1 MCKALRCPV
10 PPTPWFS
17 ALIGFAA
24 YLSHLHLK
32 TCAPP
37 TSNKA
42 KLGDSVGL
50 YVTVKVAIISR
61 KEQERRLELIHALL
75 YNTFCE
81 NGKVLK
87 SWESAVYR
95 IQTFH
100 LGRAPIHPI
109 LIQGGTKS

>member
-1 MCKALRCPV
+1 MAGEKVMCVCEALHYPV
-10 PPTPWFS
+10 PSTPRFS

-42 KLGDSVGL
+42 ELGDSVGL

-61 KEQERRLELIHALL
+61 KEQERRLELIHAL
-75 YNTFCE
+75 
-81 NGKVLK
+81 
-87 SWESAVYR
+87 
-95 IQTFH
+95 
-100 LGRAPIHPI
+100 
-109 LIQGGTKS
+109 

>member
-1 MCKALRCPV
+1 MKEIFFSEEQNLTTKCIFIYHEKGEKAIWLVRRLCVCVCEALHYPV
-10 PPTPWFS
+10 PSTPWFS

-42 KLGDSVGL
+42 ELGDSVGL

-61 KEQERRLELIHALL
+61 KEQERRLELIHAL
-75 YNTFCE
+75 
-81 NGKVLK
+81 
-87 SWESAVYR
+87 
-95 IQTFH
+95 
-100 LGRAPIHPI
+100 
-109 LIQGGTKS
+109 